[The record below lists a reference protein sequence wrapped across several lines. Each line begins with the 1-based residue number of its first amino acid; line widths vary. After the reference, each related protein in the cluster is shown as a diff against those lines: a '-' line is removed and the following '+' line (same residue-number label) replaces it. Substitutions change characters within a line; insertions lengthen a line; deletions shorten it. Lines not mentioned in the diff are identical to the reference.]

1 MGNLD
6 KKVRVHLLLLC
17 RVLLLRLSEE
27 TLTESLRKLWP
38 NLLNELVS
46 IFEAPR
52 TDEDSTELVMEAF
65 KLVELLSLLNLEDF
79 Q

>member
-1 MGNLD
+1 M
-6 KKVRVHLLLLC
+6 HLLLLC

-38 NLLNELVS
+38 NLLNELVN
-46 IFEAPR
+46 IFEGPR
-52 TDEDSTELVMEAF
+52 DDEDSVQLVVEAF

-79 Q
+79 QIS